1 MIAVGDRAPNV
12 PVWPSLGASVRV
24 HDLAPR
30 DQGLLLLFYLFD
42 WSST

>member
-1 MIAVGDRAPNV
+1 MIGVGEPAPNV
-12 PVWPSLGASVRV
+12 PVWPSLGASVRI

-30 DQGLLLLFYLFD
+30 DKGLLLLFYLFD

>member
-1 MIAVGDRAPNV
+1 MIAVGDRAPDV
-12 PVWPSLGASVRV
+12 LVWPSLGASVRL

-30 DQGLLLLFYLFD
+30 DLGLLLLFYLFD

>member
-1 MIAVGDRAPNV
+1 VIAVGDEAPNV
-12 PVWPSLGASVRV
+12 SVWPSLGSSVRV

-30 DQGLLLLFYLFD
+30 DTGLLLLFYLFD